1 MPATG
6 ARGGWLAA
14 APVLCALIL
23 AACGSSS
30 SSGSGSGTAGRT
42 ASHPKAAAPAL
53 RTPCQVTARAVVAHL
68 FKVPAGRV
76 SVAASTGN
84 NGSPQC
90 TYASGR
96 RSVVANIDVTPQAY
110 FIVERTAVE
119 ASQQFAPIPASKLP
133 VQVPH
138 IGLDAY
144 WYPAFSQFETTDGV
158 RVIQITVTIPRARQA
173 REIAVGAAVSR
184 PYLGKLHP
192 PP

>member
-14 APVLCALIL
+14 APVLCAV
-23 AACGSSS
+23 AVGACGSS
-30 SSGSGSGTAGRT
+30 GA
-42 ASHPKAAAPAL
+42 ALKA
-53 RTPCQVTARAVVAHL
+53 PCQTGARAVVAREL
-68 FKVPAGRV
+68 GVAPAKVSAV
-76 SVAASTGN
+76 ESTGS

-90 TYASGR
+90 TYAAWR
-96 RSVVANIDVTPQAY
+96 RSVLANINVTPQAY

>member
-1 MPATG
+1 VRTAG
-6 ARGGWLAA
+6 ARGGRFAA
-14 APVLCALIL
+14 APVVIALAL
-23 AACGSSS
+23 AACGSNKPALKPPCQ
-30 SSGSGSGTAGRT
+30 TNAR
-42 ASHPKAAAPAL
+42 AAAAAAL
-53 RTPCQVTARAVVAHL
+53 G
-68 FKVPAGRV
+68 VPSV
-76 SVAASTGN
+76 SANASTGS

-90 TYASGR
+90 TYAAGR
-96 RSVVANIDVTPQAY
+96 RSVVANINVTPQAY

-158 RVIQITVTIPRARQA
+158 PGATRARL
-173 REIAVGAAVSR
+173 IAIGKAAAR